1 MIRTFTI
8 IPALF
13 GITALIISACSSG
26 GGGNSGSSENLVG
39 PITDLQGIWT
49 TGCRGNGPYSK
60 ETLVFSGSSFT
71 TQEINYYDS
80 ACENEEWKTNVTGS
94 SVSVGDLFIFDDNT
108 AGYQFSFKL
117 QTIEYMPLSE
127 DDVQFLNEETYCG
140 VENWQKNVAVDL
152 INKDCSNIT
161 KNTQLLSAFKLV
173 DGRLYLGMS
182 SPTAYPTSVLDT
194 AYTKQ

>member
-1 MIRTFTI
+1 
-8 IPALF
+8 
-13 GITALIISACSSG
+13 
-26 GGGNSGSSENLVG
+26 
-39 PITDLQGIWT
+39 
-49 TGCRGNGPYSK
+49 
-60 ETLVFSGSSFT
+60 
-71 TQEINYYDS
+71 
-80 ACENEEWKTNVTGS
+80 
-94 SVSVGDLFIFDDNT
+94 
-108 AGYQFSFKL
+108 
-117 QTIEYMPLSE
+117 MPLSE